1 MQHDVEKKFIEL
13 KKLVEEM
20 GTDVE
25 KYTAK
30 KNRSAGLRIRKY
42 MIDVKDLAVEIR
54 KDILESRRNHL

>member
-1 MQHDVEKKFIEL
+1 MQHDVEKKFSEL

-25 KYTAK
+25 KYTSK
-30 KNRSAGLRIRKY
+30 KNKSAGLRIRKY